1 MSDTKSE
8 NKMALSDPGTVEAD
22 EQPIE
27 LTVGARLAQAR
38 EAMELDLRDV
48 AHKTKQSQDTLA
60 ALESM
65 ETAHIPDSIL
75 RLQAKSYARFLGLPE
90 EEIASAY
97 AEGRGSTNAS
107 AMPIEVAGPN
117 QSRKTMVLVAAA
129 LGLAVLVIGGATVLL
144 QDSGS
149 DTSDPLAISARLS
162 PAYAAVADL
171 EELAAPTREDFAI
184 QAKKRAWIE
193 VRGSDGTVFRNREM
207 AAGETYFPR
216 TGAGWTI
223 TVRDAGAF
231 DWQLG
236 NLAVEPI
243 GEDQQALYS
252 VSVDAAL
259 ETAMAARSA
268 ALAEAP
274 GASDPRR

>member
-1 MSDTKSE
+1 MSDAKSE
-8 NKMALSDPGTVEAD
+8 NKMALSDTGTVEAD
-22 EQPIE
+22 EQPVE
-27 LTVGARLAQAR
+27 LTVGARLSQAR
-38 EAMELDLRDV
+38 EALALELRDV
-48 AHKTKQSQDTLA
+48 ADKTKQSQDTLA

-65 ETAHIPDSIL
+65 ETAHIPASIV

-90 EEIASAY
+90 EEIASGY

-107 AMPIEVAGPN
+107 AMPNEVMAP
-117 QSRKTMVLVAAA
+117 QRSRKTMILGGAAVALVVI
-129 LGLAVLVIGGATVLL
+129 LAGGATLL
-144 QDSGS
+144 FQDSGS
-149 DTSDPLAISARLS
+149 ETTDPLAISARLS
-162 PAYAAVADL
+162 PAYAAVSDID
-171 EELAAPTREDFAI
+171 EFAAPTREDFAI

-236 NLAVEPI
+236 NLAVEAI

-259 ETAMAARSA
+259 ASAIAARSA

-274 GASDPRR
+274 GGREQRR